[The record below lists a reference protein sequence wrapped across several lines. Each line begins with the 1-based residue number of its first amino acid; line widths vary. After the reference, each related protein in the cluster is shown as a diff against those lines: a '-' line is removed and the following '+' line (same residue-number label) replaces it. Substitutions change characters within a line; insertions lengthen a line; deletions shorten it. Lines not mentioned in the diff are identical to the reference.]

1 MSAGAAGGAGAAH
14 ELAHLGV
21 VEGHG
26 QDAGGAEDEGLEGN
40 HGCDFACSVM
50 TEDAAGGEEK
60 ETDGRTREIM
70 AVYIHIKEGI

>member
-1 MSAGAAGGAGAAH
+1 
-14 ELAHLGV
+14 
-21 VEGHG
+21 
-26 QDAGGAEDEGLEGN
+26 
-40 HGCDFACSVM
+40 M